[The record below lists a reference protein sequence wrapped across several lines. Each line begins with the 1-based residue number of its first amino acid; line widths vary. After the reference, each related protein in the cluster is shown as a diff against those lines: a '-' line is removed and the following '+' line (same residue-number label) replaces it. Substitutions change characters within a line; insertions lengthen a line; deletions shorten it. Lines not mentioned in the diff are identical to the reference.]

1 MILKYLANTIL
12 VQLVLLTGCD
22 ALKAKPSEE
31 GLITF
36 YLEEL
41 KAAANGVTPPVEFRR
56 DGRKIQFGVW
66 AIDITSVDFQRPS
79 ESTFSDTDQYSWIGR
94 LNVRWYRNG
103 KEIPLDAVYLGMGI
117 PNFLARRNF
126 HDKYLALCDKI
137 SNEWVPYRFSSKNPA
152 SDQSSQ
158 G

>member
-1 MILKYLANTIL
+1 MILKYLANITLIL
-12 VQLVLLTGCD
+12 LALLTGCK
-22 ALKAKPSEE
+22 AAKPSEE
-31 GLITF
+31 GLIAL

-41 KAAANGVTPPVEFRR
+41 KAAAKGATPPVEFRR

-66 AIDITSVDFQRPS
+66 AIEIVSVDFQRPS

-117 PNFLARRNF
+117 PNFLSCT
-126 HDKYLALCDKI
+126 L
-137 SNEWVPYRFSSKNPA
+137 
-152 SDQSSQ
+152 
-158 G
+158 